1 MNEQDDHL
9 SQAPL
14 GDRLKHLVFAA
25 QQHPKKSRERQRAL
39 QRLIIAIQQSG
50 KLCRPRRGQFQGFYQ
65 DIYAEAVQQL
75 FAFICE
81 RIDDYNPQKGEV
93 MTWVNVLLDRRFFI
107 EASREVLPTVYDGVN
122 AKEIH
127 KIDLED
133 LDRSNPTE
141 LNPQLVPSL
150 SEEVARCLEEDPE
163 GIFESTSIAKRSD
176 VSFRYLALQRL
187 AGYSWEDLAQET
199 GIRLPTLSGFYQKWL
214 TRFAPKFKEYLL

>member
-14 GDRLKHLVFAA
+14 GDRLKQLAVTA
-25 QQHPKKSRERQRAL
+25 QQQPKKSRERQRAL
-39 QRLIIAIQQSG
+39 QRLISAIQQSG
-50 KLCRPRRGQFQGFYQ
+50 KLCRPHRDKFQGFYQ
-65 DIYAEAVQQL
+65 DIYAEALQGL

-81 RIDDYNPQKGEV
+81 RIDDYDPKKGEV
-93 MTWVNVLLDRRFFI
+93 LAWVNVLLDRRFFI
-107 EASREVLPTVYDGVN
+107 AASREVLPTVYGGVN
-122 AKEIH
+122 AKEIE
-127 KIDLED
+127 KIDIEA

-150 SEEVARCLEEDPE
+150 SEEVVRCLEEDPE
-163 GIFESTSIAKRSD
+163 GVFAKASIANRPD

-187 AGYSWEDLAQET
+187 AGYSWEELAEET
-199 GIRLPTLSGFYQKWL
+199 RTALPTLSGFYQKWL